1 MHAFPKGCDCM
12 RQKKRESMFYLAILM
27 PALLLLGIFFVIPVV
42 QSLLLS
48 FTDSYGMRSTYDW
61 IGLSNYVEALGDSSF
76 RDTIQITFA
85 YTIVTVL
92 GSNLLA
98 LVFALILDG
107 PIRCRNLL
115 RAVFFIPNIMSILVV
130 GYIWR
135 FVYTSALPDLMTAIG
150 QKTVAVLGKP
160 QSVIYAIALVG
171 IWNTVGYYMVIYIAS
186 LQSVS
191 EDLTEAARIDG
202 ANGWQV
208 LTRIKLP
215 LISPTIVTCIILC
228 VASAMKTFELPWT
241 MTSGG
246 PAGASTTMVLKI
258 YNTAFNANRT
268 GYATAQSTILFVL
281 IASISFVLN
290 IIMRRREA
298 RLQ

>member
-160 QSVIYAIALVG
+160 QSC
-171 IWNTVGYYMVIYIAS
+171 
-186 LQSVS
+186 
-191 EDLTEAARIDG
+191 R
-202 ANGWQV
+202 
-208 LTRIKLP
+208 
-215 LISPTIVTCIILC
+215 
-228 VASAMKTFELPWT
+228 
-241 MTSGG
+241 
-246 PAGASTTMVLKI
+246 
-258 YNTAFNANRT
+258 
-268 GYATAQSTILFVL
+268 FVKH
-281 IASISFVLN
+281 IGQG
-290 IIMRRREA
+290 RRREPLWEQPNEEDA
-298 RLQ
+298 WDGSCSDFGGQLAAHQSRRGNRNDACRRSAFGPLYDYVPPFRCAWAYRGG

>member
-1 MHAFPKGCDCM
+1 M

-76 RDTIQITFA
+76 RDTIQITFT

-92 GSNLLA
+92 VSNLLA

-171 IWNTVGYYMVIYIAS
+171 I
-186 LQSVS
+186 
-191 EDLTEAARIDG
+191 
-202 ANGWQV
+202 
-208 LTRIKLP
+208 
-215 LISPTIVTCIILC
+215 
-228 VASAMKTFELPWT
+228 
-241 MTSGG
+241 
-246 PAGASTTMVLKI
+246 
-258 YNTAFNANRT
+258 
-268 GYATAQSTILFVL
+268 
-281 IASISFVLN
+281 
-290 IIMRRREA
+290 
-298 RLQ
+298 

>member
-76 RDTIQITFA
+76 RDTIQITFT

-115 RAVFFIPNIMSILVV
+115 RAVFFIPNIMSILGRGIYLAVCL
-130 GYIWR
+130 YLRAPRPDDRDWAEDSRRSRQAQSCR
-135 FVYTSALPDLMTAIG
+135 FVKHIG
-150 QKTVAVLGKP
+150 QEGGENLSGSSPMKRTHGTGVAP
-160 QSVIYAIALVG
+160 TLVG
-171 IWNTVGYYMVIYIAS
+171 S
-186 LQSVS
+186 
-191 EDLTEAARIDG
+191 
-202 ANGWQV
+202 
-208 LTRIKLP
+208 
-215 LISPTIVTCIILC
+215 
-228 VASAMKTFELPWT
+228 
-241 MTSGG
+241 
-246 PAGASTTMVLKI
+246 
-258 YNTAFNANRT
+258 
-268 GYATAQSTILFVL
+268 
-281 IASISFVLN
+281 
-290 IIMRRREA
+290 
-298 RLQ
+298 

>member
-1 MHAFPKGCDCM
+1 MNLFPYILGPVWVLDVTLTPDGHTIAAWRCKMGCEP
-12 RQKKRESMFYLAILM
+12 QQT
-27 PALLLLGIFFVIPVV
+27 V
-42 QSLLLS
+42 
-48 FTDSYGMRSTYDW
+48 YD
-61 IGLSNYVEALGDSSF
+61 A
-76 RDTIQITFA
+76 A
-85 YTIVTVL
+85 
-92 GSNLLA
+92 
-98 LVFALILDG
+98 
-107 PIRCRNLL
+107 
-115 RAVFFIPNIMSILVV
+115 AV
-130 GYIWR
+130 
-135 FVYTSALPDLMTAIG
+135 
-150 QKTVAVLGKP
+150 
-160 QSVIYAIALVG
+160 
-171 IWNTVGYYMVIYIAS
+171 
-186 LQSVS
+186 
-191 EDLTEAARIDG
+191 DG